1 MTGESDHMKKESVEN
16 CIRRAE
22 EEEMEK
28 LKSGKIA
35 AHHGAH
41 SAHELPSPIIMSGT
55 SISEGEGKMV
65 AIVVGDCSAIGIIRK
80 TLEAEVEGTPL

>member
-1 MTGESDHMKKESVEN
+1 MKKESVDN

-22 EEEMEK
+22 EDEMEQRAT
-28 LKSGKIA
+28 GKKA
-35 AHHGAH
+35 AHGAH

-65 AIVVGDCSAIGIIRK
+65 AIVVGDSSAIGIIRK
-80 TLEAEVEGTPL
+80 TLEAEV